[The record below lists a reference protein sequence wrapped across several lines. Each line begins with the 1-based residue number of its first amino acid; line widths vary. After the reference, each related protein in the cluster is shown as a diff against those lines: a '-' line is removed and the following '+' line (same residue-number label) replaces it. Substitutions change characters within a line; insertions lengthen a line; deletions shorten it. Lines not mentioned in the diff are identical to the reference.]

1 MLWVGTSWKMNHNL
15 PETKK
20 YLNILIKNSKYLSNP
35 KIKFFIIPP
44 FTSLALFNK
53 YKKKL
58 PFIYGAQN
66 MHWEEKGAFTGEVSA
81 SMLKSCGCQ
90 IVEIG
95 HAERIKYFN
104 ENLIHMNKKINLALK
119 YNLIP
124 LVCIGEA
131 KYEKNIL
138 KRKKFLNK
146 QIEILLKKIRNRKK
160 QIILA
165 YEPIWA
171 IGGGNK
177 AANIDYCN
185 ESIHYIRESALKRL
199 NKVSVLYGGS
209 VNEKN
214 YTKFTESK
222 FIDGIFIGR
231 AALDAKNFIK
241 ICKGIAKQ

>member
-15 PETKK
+15 PETQK
-20 YLNILIKNSKYLSNP
+20 YINALIKNSKYLNHS
-35 KIKFFIIPP
+35 KINFFIIPP
-44 FTSLALFNK
+44 FTSLPLFND

-58 PFIYGAQN
+58 PVIYGGQN
-66 MHWEEKGAFTGEVSA
+66 MHWEEQGAFTGEVSA
-81 SMLKSCGCQ
+81 SMLKSCGCK

-104 ENLIHMNKKINLALK
+104 ENFTHMNKKINLALK
-119 YNLIP
+119 YNLTPI
-124 LVCIGEA
+124 VCIGEI
-131 KYEKNIL
+131 KYEKKIL
-138 KRKKFLNK
+138 KRKKILNK
-146 QIEILLKKIRNRKK
+146 QIEILFKKIRNKNK
-160 QIILA
+160 HIILA

-171 IGGGNK
+171 IGEKNK
-177 AANIDYCN
+177 AADVDYCN
-185 ESIHYIRESALKRL
+185 ESIGYIRKCALKKL

-214 YTKFTESK
+214 YSKFTKSK

-231 AALDAKNFIK
+231 AALNANNFIK

>member
-20 YLNILIKNSKYLSNP
+20 YLNILIKNSKYLANP
-35 KIKFFIIPP
+35 KINFFIIPP
-44 FTSLALFNK
+44 FTSLALFNN

-58 PFIYGAQN
+58 PIIYGAQN

-104 ENLIHMNKKINLALK
+104 ENFIHMNKKINLALK
-119 YNLIP
+119 YNLTPI
-124 LVCIGEA
+124 VCIGEV
-131 KYEKNIL
+131 KYEKNIS
-138 KRKKFLNK
+138 KRKKILNK
-146 QIEILLKKIRNRKK
+146 QIEIILKKIRNKKK

-171 IGGGNK
+171 IGEKNK
-177 AANIDYCN
+177 AANIEYCN
-185 ESIHYIRESALKRL
+185 ESISYIRKSALKKL

-214 YTKFTESK
+214 YSKFTESK

-231 AALDAKNFIK
+231 AALNANNFIK
-241 ICKGIAKQ
+241 ICKGITKK

>member
-1 MLWVGTSWKMNHNL
+1 MNHNL

-20 YLNILIKNSKYLSNP
+20 YLNILIKNSKYLANP
-35 KIKFFIIPP
+35 KINFFIIPP
-44 FTSLALFNK
+44 FTSLALFNN

-104 ENLIHMNKKINLALK
+104 ESFTHMNKKINLALK
-119 YNLIP
+119 YNLTPI
-124 LVCIGEA
+124 VCIGEV
-131 KYEKNIL
+131 KYEKNIS
-138 KRKKFLNK
+138 KRKKILNK
-146 QIEILLKKIRNRKK
+146 QIEIILKKIRNKKK

-171 IGGGNK
+171 IGEKNK
-177 AANIDYCN
+177 AANIEYCN
-185 ESIHYIRESALKRL
+185 ESISYIRKSALKKL

-214 YTKFTESK
+214 YSKFTESK

-231 AALDAKNFIK
+231 AALNVNNFIK

>member
-1 MLWVGTSWKMNHNL
+1 MNHNL

-20 YLNILIKNSKYLSNP
+20 YLNILIKNSKYLANP
-35 KIKFFIIPP
+35 KINFFIIPP
-44 FTSLALFNK
+44 FTSLALFNN

-58 PFIYGAQN
+58 PIIYGAQN

-81 SMLKSCGCQ
+81 SMLKSCGCK

-104 ENLIHMNKKINLALK
+104 ENFTHMNKKINLALK
-119 YNLIP
+119 YNLTPI
-124 LVCIGEA
+124 VCIGEL
-131 KYEKNIL
+131 KYEKNIS
-138 KRKKFLNK
+138 KRKKILKK
-146 QIEILLKKIRNRKK
+146 QIEILFKKIRNKKK

-171 IGGGNK
+171 IGEKNK
-177 AANIDYCN
+177 AANIEYCN
-185 ESIHYIRESALKRL
+185 ESISYIRKSALKKL

-214 YTKFTESK
+214 YSKFTESK

-231 AALDAKNFIK
+231 AALNANNFIK
-241 ICKGIAKQ
+241 ICKGITKK